1 MEASMKKPVSHGTL
15 VLLSFLFIVSM
26 VLSSCGSGPTP
37 SASSGTGMVAVLLT
51 DGPTDKFSEVRV
63 TITEIELIGR
73 RKHVTV
79 FSGSQTLNLLDL
91 ENEIALVALASDVPA
106 GRYRKIRLRVTD
118 VQLFDLDGMPITKP
132 RVKIAGN
139 GKLDLKPRR
148 PFVVEP
154 GETITVKLDFDAR
167 KCLKLNRRR
176 NMYTFRP
183 VIFTKVSTTVAAA
196 QEEFVRVTGTAL
208 NIDGENGTFELSM
221 DEGLTESS
229 STPVL
234 VDTSGGPSF
243 FAESFYGSPAVFG
256 DLQEGS
262 AVTVIGTMTA
272 DSQALLDAAVVEIGM
287 FRKITGTIISDLDPV
302 SGQFGFLPDPGQDV
316 ADVPHSVVLQTGTG
330 IYSSEGEAL
339 EETAL
344 TEGTRVEVDG
354 VVIFVDMGPTIIN
367 AAFVSVE
374 TAGLQEQAIEGTVS
388 AASMDAQTPEPC
400 VSYAGDMDVLL
411 ITSGSQLA
419 SIEYAS
425 IEDIEDGEDADLYG
439 TYDAETG
446 CFITD
451 TVVVE
456 REE

>member
-1 MEASMKKPVSHGTL
+1 MKKPASHGTF
-15 VLLSFLFIVSM
+15 VLLSFIFIVSM
-26 VLSSCGSGPTP
+26 ALSSCGSGPTS
-37 SASSGTGMVAVLLT
+37 SAGTGMVAVLLT
-51 DGPTDKFSEVRV
+51 DSPTDKFSEIRV
-63 TITEIELIGR
+63 TITEIKLIGR

-118 VQLFDLDGMPITKP
+118 VQLFDLDGLPVTWP

-148 PFVVEP
+148 PFDVEP

-167 KCLKLNRRR
+167 KCLKMNRRR

-183 VIFTKVSTTVAAA
+183 VIFTKVSTTVAEA

-208 NIDGENGTFELSM
+208 NIDEENGTFELSM
-221 DEGLTESS
+221 NEALTESS

-234 VDTSGGPSF
+234 VDASGDPSF
-243 FAESFYGSPAVFG
+243 FSEPFYGTPVPFG
-256 DLQEGS
+256 YLQEGNT
-262 AVTVIGTMTA
+262 VTVIGTMTA
-272 DSQALLDAAVVEIGM
+272 DSQARLDAAVVEIGM

-302 SGQFGFLPDPGQDV
+302 SGQFEFLPDPGQDV

-330 IYSSEGEAL
+330 IYSDEGEAL

-354 VVIFVDMGPTIIN
+354 VVILVDMGPTIIN

-374 TAGLQEQAIEGTVS
+374 TAGLQEQAISGMVA
-388 AASMDAQTPEPC
+388 AASMDAQTPESC
-400 VSYAGDMDVLL
+400 VSYAGEMDVLL

-419 SIEYAS
+419 STEYAS

-446 CFITD
+446 CFVTD

>member
-1 MEASMKKPVSHGTL
+1 MKKTVRHGTL
-15 VLLSFLFIVSM
+15 VLLPFLFILSM
-26 VLSSCGSGPTP
+26 ALSSCGSGPTP

-51 DGPTDKFSEVRV
+51 DSPTDKFSEVRV

-73 RKHVTV
+73 AKHVTV
-79 FSGSQTLNLLDL
+79 FSGIQTLNLLDL
-91 ENEIALVALASDVPA
+91 KNEIALVALASDVPA
-106 GRYRKIRLRVTD
+106 GKYRKIRLRVTD
-118 VQLFDLDGMPITKP
+118 VQLFDLDGMPVTEP

-148 PFVVEP
+148 PFAVQP

-167 KCLKLNRRR
+167 KCLKMNRTR
-176 NMYTFRP
+176 NMYIFRP
-183 VIFTKVSTTVAAA
+183 VIFTEVSTTVAA

-208 NIDGENGTFELSM
+208 NIDGGNGTFELRM
-221 DEGLTESS
+221 DEGLTASS

-234 VDTSGGPSF
+234 VDASGDPSF
-243 FAESFYGSPAVFG
+243 FAESFYGSPAAFG

-272 DSQALLDAAVVEIGM
+272 DSQARLDAAVVEIGM
-287 FRKITGTIISDLDPV
+287 FRKITGTIISALDPV
-302 SGQFGFLPDPGQDV
+302 SQQFEFLPDSGQDV

-330 IYSSEGEAL
+330 IYSDEGEAL

-344 TEGTRVEVDG
+344 TEGTRVEIDG
-354 VVIFVDMGPTIIN
+354 VIILVDMGPTIIN
-367 AAFVSVE
+367 AAFISVE
-374 TAGLQEQAIEGTVS
+374 TAGLQEQAISGTVS
-388 AASMDAQTPEPC
+388 AASMGLQTPDSC
-400 VSYAGDMDVLL
+400 VSYAGEMDVLL

-419 SIEYAS
+419 STEYAS
-425 IEDIEDGEDADLYG
+425 IEDIEDGKDADLYG

-446 CFITD
+446 CFVTE